1 MYRNIILE
9 FLANNDQTL
18 HENGCYQMT
27 IVLFPSQ
34 TLGCNRLFKEDDDV
48 TIYHIKNPY
57 TFEKTYS
64 MHNLEGTI
72 VELLIE
78 DQNKKKF
85 SYSDF
90 QYEIKDP
97 YYLKDIREQKFLSIE
112 VMPIFTNN
120 DFIACA
126 LNYSNK
132 EEMDLHISNKKW
144 STFIHKLLE
153 EQDKFYSDDV
163 LWKIIENENLY
174 CKKY

>member
-1 MYRNIILE
+1 M
-9 FLANNDQTL
+9 
-18 HENGCYQMT
+18 
-27 IVLFPSQ
+27 
-34 TLGCNRLFKEDDDV
+34 
-48 TIYHIKNPY
+48 
-57 TFEKTYS
+57 
-64 MHNLEGTI
+64 
-72 VELLIE
+72 IE

-174 CKKY
+174 YIVKNINRNKYFMNKQFQDDYQYSKNLISVHDKEYSQLKKHLSMLSLIHI

>member
-97 YYLKDIREQKFLSIE
+97 YY
-112 VMPIFTNN
+112 
-120 DFIACA
+120 
-126 LNYSNK
+126 
-132 EEMDLHISNKKW
+132 
-144 STFIHKLLE
+144 
-153 EQDKFYSDDV
+153 
-163 LWKIIENENLY
+163 
-174 CKKY
+174 